1 MGSVRRGQD
10 GERLASA
17 EERRLL
23 VSAVRTGDK
32 PAVERLLGSE
42 SRWISAVARQYANA
56 RVGQEELVQ
65 VGRVELWRAIERFD
79 LRHQVRLRTYA
90 ESSVVGAIRRTSRT
104 QHLLTMTVG
113 DATAMARVAATR
125 ERLAQELGANPR
137 EEEVAAE
144 LELEPA
150 KVSELARAAE
160 GLLDLDALAEGLSDS
175 ALTDEIPASDS
186 YGPEEVKALVEGYAE
201 LRARLTG
208 SREERPGKAQTVP
221 RRPGTAIHL
230 RLLDLEGALNRL
242 PGREFQVLELVGLE
256 RLSKRAAAKALKV
269 SERTVYS
276 RYEAAVR
283 WLTQYLNQPDGQPPL
298 RGFRFAL
305 DPDPL
310 RSLCDCVR
318 RHKAL
323 FDQLARLTAVEPRL
337 EGLRVTWLPAKNTC
351 VPVISNQDP
360 AEGLSVPL
368 TDLLAPSL

>member
-160 GLLDLDALAEGLSDS
+160 GLLDL
-175 ALTDEIPASDS
+175 
-186 YGPEEVKALVEGYAE
+186 
-201 LRARLTG
+201 
-208 SREERPGKAQTVP
+208 
-221 RRPGTAIHL
+221 
-230 RLLDLEGALNRL
+230 EGALNRL

-283 WLTQYLNQPDGQPPL
+283 WLTQYLN
-298 RGFRFAL
+298 
-305 DPDPL
+305 
-310 RSLCDCVR
+310 
-318 RHKAL
+318 
-323 FDQLARLTAVEPRL
+323 
-337 EGLRVTWLPAKNTC
+337 
-351 VPVISNQDP
+351 
-360 AEGLSVPL
+360 
-368 TDLLAPSL
+368 